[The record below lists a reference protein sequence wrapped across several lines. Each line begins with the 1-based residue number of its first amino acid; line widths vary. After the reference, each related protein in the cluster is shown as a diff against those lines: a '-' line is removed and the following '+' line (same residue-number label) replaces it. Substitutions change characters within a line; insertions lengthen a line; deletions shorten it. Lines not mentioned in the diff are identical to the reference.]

1 MGPGVGYTGWFMT
14 RDTNTRFFGHPAGLS
29 TLFFTELWERFGY
42 YGMRALLVL
51 FMTAAASSGGLG
63 YDVPKAYAIYGL
75 YTASVYGLSLPGGWV
90 ADRILGQQRAVL
102 AGGVLIAIGYLM
114 LALPAEPA
122 FFAGMVIVAFGTGL
136 LKPNISTIV
145 GQIYQ
150 PGDPRRDSGFSVFY
164 MGINIGSTLAP
175 LACGWVGERINWRLG
190 FAMAG
195 AGMVL
200 GVITYLRGLSRL
212 GAAGLKP
219 VEPPTPEIGRQW
231 RRSFRNG
238 LAGVAG
244 LFALLAALHFS
255 GLMELSAE
263 RLVNG
268 AGFVLFAITLGLFG
282 WMFLGGGW
290 TPDERKRLAVIAVLF
305 WGSALYW
312 AAFEQAGSSFNL
324 FAKHNTGNVLWG
336 FNFPASWFQSLNAGF
351 IIVLAGVF
359 AWVWI
364 RLGDRQ
370 PGSVMK
376 FSLALLCATLSF
388 VVMMAAAQGAG
399 ATGRVSP
406 MWLVVTYLLQTV
418 GELLLSP
425 VGLSAMTKL
434 APARVGGLMMGV
446 WFLSLSMG
454 NYLAGRTAAYYGNL
468 PPYELFK
475 SMAMIMAVAAVA
487 LALLARPVA
496 RMMRSIQ

>member
-1 MGPGVGYTGWFMT
+1 MT
-14 RDTNTRFFGHPAGLS
+14 RDNNTRFFGHPAGLS

-102 AGGVLIAIGYLM
+102 TGGVLIAIGYLM
-114 LALPAEPA
+114 LALPSEPA
-122 FFAGMVIVAFGTGL
+122 LFAGMVIVAFGTGL

-150 PGDPRRDSGFSVFY
+150 PGDPRRDSGFSVLY

-175 LACGWVGERINWRLG
+175 LACGWVGERVSWRLG

-195 AGMVL
+195 IGMVL
-200 GVITYLRGLSRL
+200 GVITFLRGMSRL
-212 GAAGLKP
+212 GGSGLKP

-231 RRSFRNG
+231 RRNFRAG
-238 LAGVAG
+238 LAGTAG
-244 LFALLAALHFS
+244 LFALLAAVHFS
-255 GLMELSAE
+255 GALVLSAE
-263 RLVNG
+263 RLVNV
-268 AGFVLFAITLGLFG
+268 AGLALFAITLGLFG
-282 WMFLGGGW
+282 WMFLGGDW

-305 WGSALYW
+305 CGSALYW

-324 FAKHNTGNVLWG
+324 FAKHNTENVLWG

-359 AWVWI
+359 AWVSI

-370 PGSVMK
+370 PGSALK
-376 FSLALLCATLSF
+376 FSLALFCATRSF
-388 VVMMAAAQGAG
+388 VVMMAAAQRAG
-399 ATGRVSP
+399 ATGRVNP

-434 APARVGGLMMGV
+434 APARVAGLMMGV

-475 SMAMIMAVAAVA
+475 SMGMTMAVAAVA
-487 LALLARPVA
+487 LLLLARPVA
-496 RMMRSIQ
+496 RMMRSIEQHGAA